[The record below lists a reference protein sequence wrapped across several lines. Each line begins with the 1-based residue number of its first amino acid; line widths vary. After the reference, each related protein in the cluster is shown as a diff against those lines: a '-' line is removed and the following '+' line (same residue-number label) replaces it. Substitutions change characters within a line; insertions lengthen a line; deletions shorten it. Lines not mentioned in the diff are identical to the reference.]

1 GQGADDIILL
11 NPAEATSVS
20 IAVEALAARG
30 ALVLVSDDRLHE
42 PVDVDISKLHY
53 QHLALLGCT
62 GPDIAEAYGVRRNR
76 SDLRPGGV
84 LWIMGAGGAM
94 GRMHI
99 QRALQ

>member
-1 GQGADDIILL
+1 
-11 NPAEATSVS
+11 
-20 IAVEALAARG
+20 ARG

-99 QRALQ
+99 QRALQITDGPRAIIATNRGVDRLQT